1 MSKSTTLTKA
11 EMQIM
16 NILWSLPSSKGTIN
30 EVLECYEDKK
40 PAYTTV
46 ATFMKI
52 LLNKGFVSF
61 EKISGTKTLRYY
73 PLITKQ
79 EYTKHV
85 LNGVKDDLFGGSFS
99 SLVRFFIKEE
109 RISDAE
115 LQELIDMI
123 EKQHE
128 WFFK

>member
-30 EVLECYEDKK
+30 EVLECYGDKK

-109 RISDAE
+109 RISDAD

-128 WFFK
+128 

>member
-1 MSKSTTLTKA
+1 
-11 EMQIM
+11 MQIM

-109 RISDAE
+109 RISDAD

-128 WFFK
+128 WFVKEY